1 MPASGH
7 TKTDPLSNRIKVQ
20 FTDAQVDALAR
31 QANATGQTVAGYIRA
46 TVLTT
51 LEDRSAKTN
60 RPSTA
65 RHHAAMLQLAE
76 MHALAMQ
83 IKKLGTNINQ
93 LARQANAGMVPISR
107 AEVIYMLNQH
117 QVVMSKAISALE
129 RALG

>member
-20 FTDAQVDALAR
+20 FTDAQAEALAR
-31 QANATGQTVAGYIRA
+31 QADATGQTIAGYIRS
-46 TVLTT
+46 TVLMTI
-51 LEDRSAKTN
+51 EDVAAKPP
-60 RPSTA
+60 RPATA

-117 QVVMSKAISALE
+117 QLVMSKAVATLE
-129 RALG
+129 RALA